1 MGASSWRYY
10 TAYRPDP
17 EAALQQL
24 RNDVFR
30 RGEYSF
36 GFGGFAGPGGPFAG
50 GPFAGADFP
59 DVPGVPPDVAAGPLR
74 QLEILTAAAQMAG
87 ANDRVAR
94 AAMTGDYTGLNDDQR
109 RAAEQLRP
117 LFQVAQ
123 AHLAQ
128 GGTVDDFGNE
138 EGEEDEEDEGRAFTP
153 GARPETIEELLEMVA
168 EDGTHSVLDIER
180 TGPHREFGVAAP
192 MPARRVREF
201 FGTEQPTHAQ
211 VEESWGDVSEGLER
225 WQAYYVTVY
234 RDGKPD
240 EYAFI
245 GCSGD

>member
-1 MGASSWRYY
+1 MGASSWRFY
-10 TAYRPDP
+10 TSYQPDP

-24 RNDVFR
+24 RRDVFA

-50 GPFAGADFP
+50 GPFAG
-59 DVPGVPPDVAAGPLR
+59 VPGVPPDFAAGLPP
-74 QLEILTAAAQMAG
+74 QLQLLTDAAHLAESD
-87 ANDRVAR
+87 DRVSR
-94 AAMTGDYTGLNDDQR
+94 AVMSGDYSGLSDEQR

-117 LFQVAQ
+117 LFELAQ
-123 AHLAQ
+123 EHLSQ
-128 GGTVDDFGNE
+128 GGTVDDFV
-138 EGEEDEEDEGRAFTP
+138 DEEAGEDGPRPFTP
-153 GARPETIEELLEMVA
+153 GQRPETIEELLEMVA
-168 EDGTHSVLDIER
+168 EDGTHSILDIEQ
-180 TGPHREFGVAAP
+180 TGPRREFGVAAP
-192 MPARRVREF
+192 MPTGRIRRF
-201 FGTEQPTHAQ
+201 FGSEQPTHEQ
-211 VEESWGDVSEGLER
+211 VEANWGDASEELDR

>member
-10 TAYRPDP
+10 TPYQPDP

-24 RNDVFR
+24 RRDVFA

-50 GPFAGADFP
+50 GPFAGG
-59 DVPGVPPDVAAGPLR
+59 PGVPPDLAAGLPP
-74 QLEILTAAAQMAG
+74 QLQLLNAAAQMAG
-87 ANDRVAR
+87 TDERVAR
-94 AAMTGDYTGLNDDQR
+94 AVMTGDLNGLNDEQR

-117 LFQVAQ
+117 FFQMAQ
-123 AHLAQ
+123 SHLTE
-128 GGTVDDFGNE
+128 GRSVDEIGDD
-138 EGEEDEEDEGRAFTP
+138 EGEEGHEDDEGPRQFTP
-153 GARPETIEELLEMVA
+153 GQRPETIEELLEMVA
-168 EDGTHSVLDIER
+168 EDGTHSVLDIEQTGSSR
-180 TGPHREFGVAAP
+180 TFGVAAP
-192 MPARRVREF
+192 MPARRIGHF
-201 FGTEQPTHAQ
+201 FGTEQPTHDA
-211 VEESWGDVSEGLER
+211 VEQNWGDAAEELER

-234 RDGKPD
+234 RDGKPH